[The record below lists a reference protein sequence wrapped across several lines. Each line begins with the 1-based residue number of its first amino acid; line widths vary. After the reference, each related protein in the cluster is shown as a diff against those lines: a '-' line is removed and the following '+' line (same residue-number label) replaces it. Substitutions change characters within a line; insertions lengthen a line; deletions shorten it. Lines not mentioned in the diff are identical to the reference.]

1 MKKNM
6 LTEINNI
13 RRIMGLH
20 LIMEDTKTEIY
31 SLLKKLSSESTSETE
46 KNEIKAILK
55 RANVT
60 DEEIQRLLRGG
71 EQTLTQLTR
80 KIEGN
85 LTVELSDDL
94 EKILIKSGVASEV
107 FRELGEGSGARL
119 IDTVESL
126 YTAMKNG
133 QITMED
139 YLLRKDT
146 ILNRFDETFNRKE
159 MERAFK
165 SMESDVNTKIENA
178 RRTGEDIVLDID
190 DDIPIED
197 IRVNDPSLESFEI
210 STGPI
215 ENPDDILLQ
224 IFSPNAVKKVKKE
237 FKNYTQKEIRDQ
249 FDKWKADKNLSKIQV
264 EKWDKFMEN
273 IDKNWWGK
281 LSKTTQFLFIAAVL
295 YGPNVIY
302 MMFRLGVPS
311 DALILIPIVGPLL
324 KPSEEQKQKK
334 EMTKEVTD
342 YLLRLENYRV
352 LQKDGKKLSD
362 IDNFYLNKLIDDFG
376 TIQNNLKNK
385 ITSKIKSMVDSKKGT
400 VDVYG
405 MYQFGEEVSNEI
417 NNILLTV
424 PETKNF
430 KVELIKETDN
440 DYLKS
445 GIQTTLKGLKNLLV
459 LPDNVTKRLNTTQT
473 SYEQP
478 KPKKLPD
485 NFLEND
491 PSTN

>member
-31 SLLKKLSSESTSETE
+31 NLLKKLSSESTSEVE
-46 KNEIKAILK
+46 KNEIKAILR

-94 EKILIKSGVASEV
+94 EKILIKSGVASEA

-119 IDTVESL
+119 IDSVESL

-139 YLLRKDT
+139 YLARKDA
-146 ILNRFDETFNRKE
+146 ILNRFDEVFNREE
-159 MERAFK
+159 MERATK
-165 SMESDVNTKIENA
+165 SMEKNVDTKIENA
-178 RRTGEDIVLDID
+178 RRAGEDIVSDIEV
-190 DDIPIED
+190 DIPIED
-197 IRVNDPSLESFEI
+197 IRVNNPSLESLEI
-210 STGPI
+210 PTGSI

-224 IFSPNAVKKVKKE
+224 VFSPNAVKKVKKE
-237 FKNYTQKEIRDQ
+237 FKSYTQKEIRDQ
-249 FDKWKADKNLSKIQV
+249 FDRWKSDKNLSKTQI
-264 EKWDKFMEN
+264 EKWDKLMEN
-273 IDKNWWGK
+273 IDKNWWQK
-281 LSKTTQFLFIAAVL
+281 LSFRTKVFYIAAVL

-302 MMFRLGVPS
+302 MMLKMGLPE
-311 DALILIPIVGPLL
+311 DALILVPVVGPLL
-324 KPSEEQKQKK
+324 KPSEEEKQEK
-334 EMTKEVTD
+334 EKTQEITD
-342 YLLRLENYRV
+342 YLTRLENYRV
-352 LQKDGKKLSD
+352 LSIDGKKLSD
-362 IDNFYLNKLIDDFG
+362 MDDFYLSKLIEDFG
-376 TIQNNLKNK
+376 TTQNQLKNK
-385 ITSKIKSMVDSKKGT
+385 IRDKIKSLVDSKKGT
-400 VDVYG
+400 LDVYG

-417 NNILLTV
+417 NKILLTV

-430 KVELIKETDN
+430 KVELIKETDD
-440 DYLKS
+440 DYLKP
-445 GIQTTLKGLKNLLV
+445 GIKTTLKGLKNFLV
-459 LPDNVTKRLNTTQT
+459 MPDLDKRQKT

-478 KPKKLPD
+478 KQNNLPS
-485 NFLEND
+485 NF
-491 PSTN
+491 

>member
-20 LIMEDTKTEIY
+20 LIVEDTKTEIY
-31 SLLKKLSSESTSETE
+31 NLLKKLSSESTSETE

-119 IDTVESL
+119 IDSVESL

-139 YLLRKDT
+139 YLVRKDT
-146 ILNRFDETFNRKE
+146 MLDRFDEFFSREE
-159 MERAFK
+159 MQRALK
-165 SMESDVNTKIENA
+165 SMESDVDIKIENA
-178 RRTGEDIVLDID
+178 RRATEDIVLDIEVD
-190 DDIPIED
+190 TPIED
-197 IRVNDPSLESFEI
+197 IKVNDPSLESFEI
-210 STGPI
+210 PTGPI
-215 ENPDDILLQ
+215 EDPDAILLQ
-224 IFSPNAVKKVKKE
+224 VFSPNAVKKVKKE
-237 FKNYTQKEIRDQ
+237 FKSYTQKEIRDQ
-249 FDKWKADKNLSKIQV
+249 FDRWKSDKNLSKTQI

-273 IDKNWWGK
+273 IDKSWWAK
-281 LSKTTQFLFIAAVL
+281 LSTRTKVLFILAVL
-295 YGPNVIY
+295 YGPTVVHMI
-302 MMFRLGVPS
+302 LKKGIPQ
-311 DALILIPIVGPLL
+311 DALILVPFIGPLL
-324 KPSEEQKQKK
+324 TPSEEEK
-334 EMTKEVTD
+334 EKEEKTQEITD
-342 YLLRLENYRV
+342 YLLKLENYRV
-352 LQKDGKKLSD
+352 LSKDGKKLSD
-362 IDNFYLNKLIDDFG
+362 MDNFYLNKLIDDFG
-376 TIQNNLKNK
+376 TIQNDLKNK
-385 ITSKIKSMVDSKKGT
+385 ITSKIKNLVDSKKGK

-417 NNILLTV
+417 NKILLTV
-424 PETKNF
+424 DETKNF

-440 DYLKS
+440 DYLKP
-445 GIQTTLKGLKNLLV
+445 GLKTTLKGLKNLLV
-459 LPDNVTKRLNTTQT
+459 IPDFNKKQKT

-478 KPKKLPD
+478 KQKTIYPS
-485 NFLEND
+485 NF
-491 PSTN
+491 

>member
-1 MKKNM
+1 M

-119 IDTVESL
+119 IDSVESL

-146 ILNRFDETFNRKE
+146 MLDRFDEFFSREE
-159 MERAFK
+159 MQRALK
-165 SMESDVNTKIENA
+165 SMESDVDIKIENA
-178 RRTGEDIVLDID
+178 RRATEDIVLDIE
-190 DDIPIED
+190 DDISIED

-210 STGPI
+210 PTSPI

-249 FDKWKADKNLSKIQV
+249 FDKWKADKSLSKIQV

-281 LSKTTQFLFIAAVL
+281 LSNKTKVLFIVAVL
-295 YGPNVIY
+295 YGPNVVY
-302 MMFRLGVPS
+302 LMAKLGVPS
-311 DALILIPIVGPLL
+311 DALILIPFVGPLL
-324 KPSEEQKQKK
+324 KPSEEEKQKEEK
-334 EMTKEVTD
+334 TQEITD
-342 YLLRLENYRV
+342 YLLKLENYRV
-352 LQKDGKKLSD
+352 LSKDGKKLSD
-362 IDNFYLNKLIDDFG
+362 MDNFYLNKLIDDFG
-376 TIQNNLKNK
+376 TIQNDLKNK
-385 ITSKIKSMVDSKKGT
+385 ITSKIKSLVDSKKGK

-417 NNILLTV
+417 NKILLTV
-424 PETKNF
+424 DETKNF

-440 DYLKS
+440 DYLKP
-445 GIQTTLKGLKNLLV
+445 GLKTTLKGLKNLLV
-459 LPDNVTKRLNTTQT
+459 IPDVKNKQKV

-478 KPKKLPD
+478 KQKTIYPS
-485 NFLEND
+485 NF
-491 PSTN
+491 

>member
-1 MKKNM
+1 
-6 LTEINNI
+6 
-13 RRIMGLH
+13 MGLH

-119 IDTVESL
+119 IDSVESL

-146 ILNRFDETFNRKE
+146 MLDRFDEFFSREE
-159 MERAFK
+159 MQRALK
-165 SMESDVNTKIENA
+165 SMESDVDIKIENA
-178 RRTGEDIVLDID
+178 RRATEDIVLDIE
-190 DDIPIED
+190 DDISIED

-210 STGPI
+210 PTSPI

-249 FDKWKADKNLSKIQV
+249 FDKWKADKSLSKIQV

-281 LSKTTQFLFIAAVL
+281 LSNKTKVLFIVAVL
-295 YGPNVIY
+295 YGPNVVY
-302 MMFRLGVPS
+302 LMAKLGVPS
-311 DALILIPIVGPLL
+311 DALILIPFVGPLL
-324 KPSEEQKQKK
+324 KPSEEEKQKEEK
-334 EMTKEVTD
+334 TQEITD
-342 YLLRLENYRV
+342 YLLKLENYRV
-352 LQKDGKKLSD
+352 LSKDGKKLSD
-362 IDNFYLNKLIDDFG
+362 MDNFYLNKLIDDFG
-376 TIQNNLKNK
+376 TIQNDLKNK
-385 ITSKIKSMVDSKKGT
+385 ITSKIKSLVDSKKGK

-417 NNILLTV
+417 NKILLTV
-424 PETKNF
+424 DETKNF

-440 DYLKS
+440 DYLKP
-445 GIQTTLKGLKNLLV
+445 GLKTTLKGLKNLLV
-459 LPDNVTKRLNTTQT
+459 IPDVKNKQKV

-478 KPKKLPD
+478 KQKTIYPS
-485 NFLEND
+485 NF
-491 PSTN
+491 

>member
-31 SLLKKLSSESTSETE
+31 NLLKKLSSESTSEVE
-46 KNEIKAILK
+46 KNEIKAILR

-94 EKILIKSGVASEV
+94 EKILIKSGVASEA

-119 IDTVESL
+119 IDSVESL

-139 YLLRKDT
+139 YLARKDA
-146 ILNRFDETFNRKE
+146 ILNRFDEVFNREE
-159 MERAFK
+159 MERATK
-165 SMESDVNTKIENA
+165 SMEKNVDTKIENA
-178 RRTGEDIVLDID
+178 RRAGEDIVSDIEV
-190 DDIPIED
+190 DIPIED
-197 IRVNDPSLESFEI
+197 IRVNNPSLESLEI
-210 STGPI
+210 PTGSI

-224 IFSPNAVKKVKKE
+224 VFSPNAVKKVKKE
-237 FKNYTQKEIRDQ
+237 FKSYTQKEIRDQ
-249 FDKWKADKNLSKIQV
+249 FDRWKSDKNLSKTQI
-264 EKWDKFMEN
+264 EKWDKLMEN
-273 IDKNWWGK
+273 IDKNWWEK
-281 LSKTTQFLFIAAVL
+281 LSFRTKVFYIAAVL

-302 MMFRLGVPS
+302 MMLKMGLPE
-311 DALILIPIVGPLL
+311 DALILVPVVGPLL
-324 KPSEEQKQKK
+324 KPSEEEKQEK
-334 EMTKEVTD
+334 EKTQEITD
-342 YLLRLENYRV
+342 YLTRLENYRV
-352 LQKDGKKLSD
+352 LSIDGKKLSD
-362 IDNFYLNKLIDDFG
+362 MDDFYLSKLIEDFG
-376 TIQNNLKNK
+376 TTQNQLKNK
-385 ITSKIKSMVDSKKGT
+385 IRDKIKSLVDSKKGT
-400 VDVYG
+400 LDVYG

-417 NNILLTV
+417 NKILLTV

-430 KVELIKETDN
+430 KVELIKETDD
-440 DYLKS
+440 DYLKP
-445 GIQTTLKGLKNLLV
+445 GIKTTLKGLKNFLV
-459 LPDNVTKRLNTTQT
+459 MPDLDKRQKT

-478 KPKKLPD
+478 KQNNLPS
-485 NFLEND
+485 NF
-491 PSTN
+491 

>member
-1 MKKNM
+1 MKKNI

-119 IDTVESL
+119 IDSVESL

-146 ILNRFDETFNRKE
+146 MLDRFDEFFSREE
-159 MERAFK
+159 MQRALK
-165 SMESDVNTKIENA
+165 SMESDVDIKIENA
-178 RRTGEDIVLDID
+178 RRAAEDIVLDIEVD
-190 DDIPIED
+190 TPIED
-197 IRVNDPSLESFEI
+197 IKVNNPSLESFEI
-210 STGPI
+210 PTGPI
-215 ENPDDILLQ
+215 EDPDAILLQ
-224 IFSPNAVKKVKKE
+224 VFSPNAVKKVKKE
-237 FKNYTQKEIRDQ
+237 FKSYTQNEIRDQ
-249 FDKWKADKNLSKIQV
+249 YDRFKSTKTLSQPQL
-264 EKWDKFMEN
+264 EKWEKFMAK
-273 IDKNWWGK
+273 IDKSWWAE
-281 LSKTTQFLFIAAVL
+281 LSTRTKVLFILAVL
-295 YGPNVIY
+295 YGPTVVHMI
-302 MMFRLGVPS
+302 LKKGIPQ
-311 DALILIPIVGPLL
+311 DALILVPFIGPLL
-324 KPSEEQKQKK
+324 TPTEEEKEKDDITQKI
-334 EMTKEVTD
+334 TD
-342 YLLRLENYRV
+342 YLTKLENYRV
-352 LQKDGKKLSD
+352 LSIDGKKLSD
-362 IDNFYLNKLIDDFG
+362 VDNFYLSKLLDDFG
-376 TIQNNLKNK
+376 TTQNELRDNITKK
-385 ITSKIKSMVDSKKGT
+385 IESLVESKKEM
-400 VDVYG
+400 VSVYG
-405 MYQFGEEVSNEI
+405 MYQLGEEIATEI
-417 NNILLTV
+417 NKILLTV

-440 DYLKS
+440 DYLKP
-445 GIQTTLKGLKNLLV
+445 GIKTTLKGLKNLLV
-459 LPDNVTKRLNTTQT
+459 IPDFNKKQKT

-478 KPKKLPD
+478 KQKTIY
-485 NFLEND
+485 
-491 PSTN
+491 PSNL